1 MHPDSQ
7 SLVAGIIRNALAVQ
21 AHPVGASDG
30 DAAARAYAVEPAAV
44 LGPLMADMP
53 TPLPDEHARQ
63 VALLPVPEPLAVGA

>member
-21 AHPVGASDG
+21 AHGDG
-30 DAAARAYAVEPAAV
+30 PARAYAVELAAV

-53 TPLPDEHARQ
+53 TPLPEEHARL
-63 VALLPVPEPLAVGA
+63 VALLPVPGPLAVGA

>member
-7 SLVAGIIRNALAVQ
+7 SLVAAIIRNALAV
-21 AHPVGASDG
+21 HPVGGSEGNAP
-30 DAAARAYAVEPAAV
+30 ARADAVELAAV

-63 VALLPVPEPLAVGA
+63 VALLPVAGPLGVGA

>member
-21 AHPVGASDG
+21 AHTVGGSEGNAP
-30 DAAARAYAVEPAAV
+30 ARTDAVEPAAV

-53 TPLPDEHARQ
+53 TPLPDEHTRQ
-63 VALLPVPEPLAVGA
+63 VALLPLPEPLAVGA

>member
-21 AHPVGASDG
+21 AHG
-30 DAAARAYAVEPAAV
+30 DAPARAYAVELAAV

-63 VALLPVPEPLAVGA
+63 VALLPVPEPLALGS